1 MYHLLCCCPGPA
13 TLCCKELLLGE
24 EWTDSQGSGKRG
36 EWKDIQ
42 DKDVMWKPKVVFED
56 GRTYEGQWKG
66 KLRHGH
72 GKELSRYGDFVY
84 EGMFKNDQYHGDGV
98 MTWSNGAKYIGQFL
112 ANEKHG
118 YGEETY
124 STGESFKGNFR
135 HGRVHGK
142 GQYYFVDDTSL
153 KGDWVDGK
161 LLNELATFTESTWP
175 ALSS

>member
-1 MYHLLCCCPGPA
+1 MFSYLCCCSGPSK
-13 TLCCKELLLGE
+13 CCRELLLGE
-24 EWTDSQGSGKRG
+24 EWTDVQSEKQSSG
-36 EWKDIQ
+36 EWDRISEKDII
-42 DKDVMWKPKVVFED
+42 WKPKVVFED

-72 GKELSRYGDFVY
+72 GKELSRYGDFLY

-98 MTWSNGAKYIGQFL
+98 MTWSNGAKYVGQFL

-124 STGESFKGNFR
+124 STGESFKGNFMN
-135 HGRVHGK
+135 GRVHGK
-142 GQYYFVDDTSL
+142 GQYFFSDNTSL

-161 LLNELATFTESTWP
+161 LLNELTTFTESSWP
-175 ALSS
+175 ACSS